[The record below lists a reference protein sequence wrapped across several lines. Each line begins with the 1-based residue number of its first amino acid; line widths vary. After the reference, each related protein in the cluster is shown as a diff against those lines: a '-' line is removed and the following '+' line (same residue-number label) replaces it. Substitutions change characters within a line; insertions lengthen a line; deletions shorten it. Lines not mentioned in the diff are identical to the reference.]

1 MKLTKKE
8 LQQVI
13 KEALDE
19 LMMSDPATGMSAPTT
34 PPATS
39 PLSPNTKI
47 KKIIELVDQAKMN
60 KSLGMPDGRVAQN
73 YLDQIRQ
80 LVDEV

>member
-1 MKLTKKE
+1 MKLTK
-8 LQQVI
+8 LQIKQII
-13 KEALDE
+13 KEE
-19 LMMSDPATGMSAPTT
+19 LMAGETSQPEREPLT
-34 PPATS
+34 PVA
-39 PLSPNTKI
+39 KI

-80 LVDEV
+80 LVEQG

>member
-1 MKLTKKE
+1 M
-8 LQQVI
+8 I
-13 KEALDE
+13 KESLDE
-19 LMMSDPATGMSAPTT
+19 LMMHDLTTGETTPPMSAPLT
-34 PPATS
+34 PVA
-39 PLSPNTKI
+39 KI

>member
-34 PPATS
+34 LPATS

-60 KSLGMPDGRVAQN
+60 KRLGMPDGRVAQN

>member
-1 MKLTKKE
+1 MKITKKE
-8 LQQVI
+8 LKQMI
-13 KEALDE
+13 KESLDE
-19 LMMSDPATGMSAPTT
+19 LMMHDLTTGETTPPMSAPLT
-34 PPATS
+34 PVA
-39 PLSPNTKI
+39 KI

>member
-1 MKLTKKE
+1 MKISKTRLQE
-8 LQQVI
+8 LI
-13 KEALDE
+13 KEELDE
-19 LMMSDPATGMSAPTT
+19 LAMHDLATGETLPPPSVSLT
-34 PPATS
+34 P
-39 PLSPNTKI
+39 NEKI
-47 KKIIELVDQAKMN
+47 KKIIQLVDQAKMN